1 MYDCADKGTRVKQNG
16 WELYATIFFENQ
28 LDQLIEDVER
38 LAIHDPLFYHHK
50 KYKLLLAIQDNIYN
64 KVPENPNDS
73 KYRLGTTLG
82 KQHAHWR
89 RVKKN
94 NLPPRYRLF
103 FQFRSDAKTIIYA
116 WLNDEAT
123 LRKEGAKTDVYAVF
137 ESMLAKG
144 KPPTTWD
151 ELIKMVTPL
160 KNSN

>member
-1 MYDCADKGTRVKQNG
+1 
-16 WELYATIFFENQ
+16 
-28 LDQLIEDVER
+28 
-38 LAIHDPLFYHHK
+38 
-50 KYKLLLAIQDNIYN
+50 
-64 KVPENPNDS
+64 
-73 KYRLGTTLG
+73 
-82 KQHAHWR
+82 
-89 RVKKN
+89 VKKN